1 MAKAILTLIFLLVF
15 PFLVNS
21 NPVYQEECS
30 SADNFKTSNKI
41 SDKFNFSFFD
51 FDLRTT
57 EIPTYRSQ
65 TKGSLDTNQGDWE
78 APQIRLVE
86 DFNNDGI
93 DDLMVGYNQ
102 TWVAPVIL
110 YGSSDKKFNTFSI
123 LKEYYLYF

>member
-1 MAKAILTLIFLLVF
+1 M
-15 PFLVNS
+15 
-21 NPVYQEECS
+21 Y
-30 SADNFKTSNKI
+30 
-41 SDKFNFSFFD
+41 
-51 FDLRTT
+51 RTN
-57 EIPTYRSQ
+57 

-110 YGSSDKKFNTFSI
+110 YGSSEKKFNI
-123 LKEYYLYF
+123 LKLQDSDIDAARKTIRKAISADFNNDGYTWIFMVSPQVTIIKKWEFQKGIYF